1 MFSDGVKRKLR
12 AFCPVN
18 SLPTLFFIKLIILLV
33 IILLV
38 IIFISIL
45 M

>member
-33 IILLV
+33 II
-38 IIFISIL
+38 FISIL